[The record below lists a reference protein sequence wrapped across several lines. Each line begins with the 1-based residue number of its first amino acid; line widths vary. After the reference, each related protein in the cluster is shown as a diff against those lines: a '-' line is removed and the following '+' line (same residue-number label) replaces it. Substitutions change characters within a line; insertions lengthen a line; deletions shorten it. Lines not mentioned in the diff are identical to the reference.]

1 MSFLQKIKEEV
12 KMKSFP
18 KEIKL
23 KNLTRPLS
31 LVQFIK
37 SKNGIIGEFKRATP
51 ARKFKLSLSPAE
63 VSLAYQNANFS
74 AVSVVVDE
82 NYFLTGE
89 KDLMEIRRAVSLP
102 VLKKGFFI
110 HPHEVVEA
118 RNAGAD
124 SILLIA
130 GLLGRA
136 GLSFMLEVCR
146 RLAMEPVVE
155 VSSVEEVEEIAELPI
170 KVVGVNNRNLHDL
183 SVDLRRGQKVLDYIL
198 QKKVGEIRIVESGL
212 KSPSDIR
219 LFKQLGAD
227 GFLIGSAFMGAE
239 DLKSTIAYLLGG
251 LSA

>member
-1 MSFLQKIKEEV
+1 MSFLHKVRQELEI
-12 KMKSFP
+12 KSFP
-18 KEIKL
+18 KKVEL

-51 ARKFKLSLSPAE
+51 VCKFKLSLSPAE
-63 VSLAYQNANFS
+63 VSLAYQKANFS

-130 GLLGRA
+130 GLLGGER
-136 GLSFMLEVCR
+136 LSLMLEVCR
-146 RLAMEPVVE
+146 RLEMEPVVE
-155 VSSVEEVEEIAELPI
+155 VSSVIEVDEIAGLPI

-183 SVDLRRGQKVLDYIL
+183 SVDLRRGQKVLEQVL
-198 QKKVGEIRIVESGL
+198 QRKIGEVRIVESGL
-212 KSPSDIR
+212 KTPSDIR
-219 LFKQLGAD
+219 FFKQNGAD
-227 GFLIGSAFMGAE
+227 GFLIGSIFMEAE
-239 DLKSTIAYLLGG
+239 DLDSTIKYLLGG